1 MITYPNIGL
10 GNASLASG
18 CIATTHWSVNYLSWG
33 VLRRFYARCCPQPF
47 WDSNTNFFNPLS
59 KLMTKET
66 KPWFRFCRILLFNQD
81 RFRLVH
87 RRFFF
92 KLLCCR
98 YMDNR
103 YFYSIRTIILLWNKS
118 MSKNLLVCIG
128 WSLIAKRGE
137 GGGGE
142 DTLRICGWRCTT
154 GLWLGY
160 ARQCSTAMYYAC
172 LTKLSDFYTFSQTK
186 LLGNPSLHSGNGKY
200 LYGPYMAGPSPDSA
214 LTSFKTFAQQVVS

>member
-137 GGGGE
+137 GGGGGWGHSKNMWVE
-142 DTLRICGWRCTT
+142 VYNWTLA
-154 GLWLGY
+154 GL
-160 ARQCSTAMYYAC
+160 RQTVFSCNVLRLSNRTLWFLHF
-172 LTKLSDFYTFSQTK
+172 LTD
-186 LLGNPSLHSGNGKY
+186 
-200 LYGPYMAGPSPDSA
+200 
-214 LTSFKTFAQQVVS
+214 

>member
-1 MITYPNIGL
+1 MGFWMHSYDALRCFTKIL
-10 GNASLASG
+10 CVL
-18 CIATTHWSVNYLSWG
+18 LSTAI
-33 VLRRFYARCCPQPF
+33 LRLKYK
-47 WDSNTNFFNPLS
+47 FFNPLS

-92 KLLCCR
+92 TLLCCR
-98 YMDNR
+98 YLDINR

-118 MSKNLLVCIG
+118 TSKNLLLVCIG
-128 WSLIAKRGE
+128 LSLIAKRGE
-137 GGGGE
+137 ERGGGE
-142 DTLRICGWRCTT
+142 DTLKICGWRCTT

-172 LTKLSDFYTFSQTK
+172 LTKLSDFYTLSQTK
-186 LLGNPSLHSGNGKY
+186 LLGNPTLHSGKSKY
-200 LYGPYMAGPSPDSA
+200 LYGPYMAGPSADSA
-214 LTSFKTFAQQVVS
+214 LTSFKTFAQQEVS